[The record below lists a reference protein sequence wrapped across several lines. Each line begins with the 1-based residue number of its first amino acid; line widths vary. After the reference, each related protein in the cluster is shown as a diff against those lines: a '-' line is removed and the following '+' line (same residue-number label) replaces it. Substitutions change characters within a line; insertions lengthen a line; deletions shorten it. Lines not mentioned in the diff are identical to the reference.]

1 MAWLVTEHM
10 IHLLVGFLV
19 NVYVIRYLGPER
31 YGLFSYLVGLL
42 SVFMVLVSMGMF
54 EVIVRDLSAK
64 RYTSDKLIP
73 NVITTQLFV
82 STVVIL
88 SIILF
93 GEGLTQDQ
101 NERHIFFILLV
112 SLIFPGSE
120 AIRAYFQ
127 YKSESRYFVYSSLIV
142 MLSSSALKVVFV
154 VLEYP
159 LSTFAALYV
168 FETLLLLILLIV
180 IYTRRTGKRI
190 SLDADRQLIIN
201 LVKDCWPLLV
211 MAISVMIYSKVDQLM
226 IKQLLDKHAV
236 GIYSSALRVAEA
248 WYSISMLI
256 IGSFF
261 PALVRSREVS
271 ESIYARQLQYLFDG
285 LFWLSIIAA
294 ITASFCADWL
304 IDLLY
309 GQSYAGASDIFVL
322 LMWCGVFMYV
332 GTASGRCYVIENS
345 SNNLLIRTLIGLA
358 LNVLGNL
365 FLIPIYG
372 AYGAAISLTLAS
384 GYVAYAH
391 DIFSKQGRSLL
402 KIKLKAVILWSLLVD
417 RQSQ

>member
-332 GTASGRCYVIENS
+332 GAASGRCYVIENS